1 MATSREKREVV
12 PSSMLISLLPQPFD
26 GQGAISSLGERYT
39 AELESGNYVRTLCC
53 VAYATLSGTS
63 RICAQTTKLI
73 QAGGVAKII
82 VGLDNGVTSVEA
94 VEQLLA
100 VGAEVWGCE
109 VPSILF
115 HPKLYILSGAKK
127 AWISVGSS
135 NLTARGLFR
144 NVESN
149 VQFSLDPSIKEDN
162 TFITE
167 WEAWVQAILDRCGRK
182 IAYDAAT
189 LQAFL
194 DRKALVREGEAKKA
208 ETASPGKS
216 AGLTQPKPKKPITLP
231 PLPPPVPFDKSI
243 LPKPKTEKPPAKP
256 LAVGAWPEGPRFFA
270 MTLSAFDCSHKTG
283 TPGTP
288 EVSIPEVASTIFP
301 PIKKSGRKYPDA
313 YFNVRVNV
321 PSKKTVTETYRLWQR
336 PPGSATGHADWR
348 INIRHTTMDLTSDGG
363 GDILL
368 FERLEDDE
376 TPYEVWVIKPGD
388 KRYDEVVA
396 KCVSQVAASG
406 SAGVKRYGLF

>member
-1 MATSREKREVV
+1 
-12 PSSMLISLLPQPFD
+12 MLISILPQPFD
-26 GQGAISSLGERYT
+26 AKGAVSSLGERYT
-39 AELESGNYVRTLCC
+39 AELESGTYVRTVCC

-63 RICAQTTKLI
+63 RICAQTSKLI
-73 QAGGVAKII
+73 KDGGTARVV

-100 VGAEVWGCE
+100 NGVDVWGCE

-115 HPKLYILSGAKK
+115 HPKLYILRGTKK

-149 VQFSLDPSIKEDN
+149 VQFSLDLDVTDDK
-162 TFITE
+162 TFLSD
-167 WEAWVQAILDRCGRK
+167 WEAWVQAILDTCGRK
-182 IAYDAAT
+182 ISYDADT

-194 DRKALVREGEAKKA
+194 DRKALVREAEARKA
-208 ETASPGKS
+208 ETASPGKA
-216 AGLTQPKPKKPITLP
+216 AGLAKPKPKKTITLP
-231 PLPPPVPFDKSI
+231 PLPPPVPFDKSV
-243 LPKPKTEKPPAKP
+243 LPPPKVEKPPPAPTKVAIAP
-256 LAVGAWPEGPRFFA
+256 IAGPRFFA

-288 EVSIPEVASTIFP
+288 EVSMPEIASKMFP
-301 PIKKSGRKYPDA
+301 PVKKTERKYPDA
-313 YFNVRVNV
+313 YFKVRVNV
-321 PSKKTVTETYRLWQR
+321 PSKKTVGATYRLWQR
-336 PPGSATGHADWR
+336 PPGSAVGHADWR
-348 INIRHTTMDLTSDGG
+348 INIGHTTMDLTSDGG

-376 TPYEVWVIKPGD
+376 TPYEVWVVKPGE
-388 KRYDEVVA
+388 KRYDAILA
-396 KCVSQVAASG
+396 KCIHQVAASG
-406 SAGVKRYGLF
+406 AAGVKRYGLF